1 MPLQGQSDV
10 PLPPGS
16 KWVALTD
23 DLIAAER
30 DAWMQLVDDFDPG
43 PSEAGKTAVE
53 RLRDEVAGGTITLDT
68 QVLRTDHKL
77 LGFYS
82 VEHARVDLTSR
93 NWPFVELRRKLF
105 GQQREPQPGL
115 IISSIVRSH
124 SEPAGFGR
132 NLVNHAIG
140 LALSDPEIV
149 ALFVSPANPEVARL
163 WQDRYSFRIEH
174 EADPSTNEML
184 WLPVNP
190 APEALWP

>member
-16 KWVALTD
+16 KWILLTD
-23 DLIAAER
+23 GLIAAER
-30 DAWMQLVDDFDPG
+30 EKWIQLIDGFDPG
-43 PSEAGKTAVE
+43 PSEAGGTAVKW
-53 RLRDEVAGGTITLDT
+53 LRDAVCSGTITLNT
-68 QVLRTDHKL
+68 QVLCTDHKL

-82 VEHARVDLTSR
+82 VEHALVDLTPR
-93 NWPFVELRRKLF
+93 NWPLVELRRKLF
-105 GQQREPQPGL
+105 GQQSEPQPGL

-124 SEPAGFGR
+124 SEPSGFGR

-140 LALSDPEIV
+140 LALSNPEIV
-149 ALFVSPANPEVARL
+149 ALFVSPANPKVARL

-190 APEALWP
+190 APEAQWP